1 MHIYDCFIQSKYEK
15 DSLCEDD
22 IFYNDNFI
30 AVIDGVSSKGNITWE
45 GHTNGY
51 HAKEIVMKG
60 LTQLKGNETA
70 FETYNYLN
78 MLLNKEYGEDINYFV
93 DNPEERLQVTLVIY
107 SVKHRQI
114 WCFGDC
120 QFMINDNVYREE
132 MKIDVLLSEIRSV
145 YLCLEIM
152 QGKLIPELC
161 EQDPSTD
168 YLMPILKRQ
177 ALFSNSN
184 NEYGYS
190 VLNGLCDDFTK
201 LVVKNVPQNS
211 IVVLASDG
219 YPILKST
226 LELSEIELESLRE
239 DDPLCIYKYKS
250 TTGWTNGKKS
260 LDDRAYI
267 RFRV

>member
-1 MHIYDCFIQSKYEK
+1 
-15 DSLCEDD
+15 
-22 IFYNDNFI
+22 
-30 AVIDGVSSKGNITWE
+30 
-45 GHTNGY
+45 
-51 HAKEIVMKG
+51 
-60 LTQLKGNETA
+60 
-70 FETYNYLN
+70 
-78 MLLNKEYGEDINYFV
+78 
-93 DNPEERLQVTLVIY
+93 
-107 SVKHRQI
+107 
-114 WCFGDC
+114 
-120 QFMINDNVYREE
+120 
-132 MKIDVLLSEIRSV
+132 
-145 YLCLEIM
+145 M
-152 QGKLIPELC
+152 QGKLIKELC
-161 EQDPSTD
+161 EQDPSSD

-267 RFRV
+267 RFIV